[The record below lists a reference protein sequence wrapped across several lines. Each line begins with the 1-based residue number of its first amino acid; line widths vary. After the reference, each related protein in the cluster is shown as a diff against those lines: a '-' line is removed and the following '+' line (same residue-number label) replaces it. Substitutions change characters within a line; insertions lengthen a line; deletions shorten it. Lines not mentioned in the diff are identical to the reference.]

1 MRRIF
6 QLMVVTFILVGC
18 SSITSKKPA
27 PVITIEPTE
36 PTEQPITPTSPD
48 TVPQLPKVKTVDWS
62 TALIPLAHQL
72 VQAQGV
78 ESGKVLLIDSIKN
91 NTNMSIQ
98 SIQSMQATDA
108 IIEAVNNQNVF
119 KLVPQ
124 DVVANARQALGL
136 SQEDS
141 LVTRSKAIGLA
152 RYVQADYVLYA
163 VISGNQ
169 QQSEIEMQLMAA
181 QTGEILWSGSNRIE

>member
-6 QLMVVTFILVGC
+6 RLIVIIFTLVGC
-18 SSITSKKPA
+18 SSITSKKPV
-27 PVITIEPTE
+27 PVVTIKA
-36 PTEQPITPTSPD
+36 TEQPTKQPTTAMSPD
-48 TVPQLPKVKTVDWS
+48 TVPQLPKVKTVDCS
-62 TALIPLAHQL
+62 TAIISLANQL
-72 VQAQGV
+72 VQAPGV

-91 NTNMSIQ
+91 NTNISIQ
-98 SIQSMQATDA
+98 STDA
-108 IIEAVNNQNVF
+108 IIDVVNKQHVF

-124 DVVANARQALGL
+124 YVVANARKALGL

-152 RYVQADYVLYA
+152 RYVQADYVLYS

-169 QQSEIEMQLMAA
+169 QQSEIKMQLMAA
-181 QTGEILWSGSNRIE
+181 QTGEILWSGSNYIK

>member
-6 QLMVVTFILVGC
+6 QLMVVTFLLVGC

-36 PTEQPITPTSPD
+36 PNEQPITPTSPD
-48 TVPQLPKVKTVDWS
+48 TVPQLPKLKTVDWS
-62 TALIPLAHQL
+62 TTVIPLANQL
-72 VQAQGV
+72 VQAPGV

-98 SIQSMQATDA
+98 LMPATDA
-108 IIEAVNNQNVF
+108 IIDAVNNQNVF

-124 DVVANARQALGL
+124 DVVANARKALGL

-152 RYVQADYVLYA
+152 RYVQADYVLYS

-169 QQSEIEMQLMAA
+169 QQSEIEMQLMGA
-181 QTGEILWSGSNRIE
+181 QTGEILWSGTNRIE

>member
-6 QLMVVTFILVGC
+6 QLIVVIFTLVGC
-18 SSITSKKPA
+18 SSITNKKHV
-27 PVITIEPTE
+27 PVVIIKPDK
-36 PTEQPITPTSPD
+36 PSEQSIISTSPD
-48 TVPQLPKVKTVDWS
+48 NTVPQLPKIKTINWL
-62 TALIPLAHQL
+62 TAIIPLANQL
-72 VQAQGV
+72 VQAKGV

-91 NTNMSIQ
+91 NTNISIQ
-98 SIQSMQATDA
+98 SIDD
-108 IIEAVNNQNVF
+108 IINAVNNQHVF

-124 DVVANARQALGL
+124 DVVVNARKALGL

-141 LVTRSKAIGLA
+141 LVTRSKSIGLA
-152 RYVQADYVLYA
+152 RYVQADYVLYS

-169 QQSEIEMQLMAA
+169 QQSEIKMQLMAA

>member
-6 QLMVVTFILVGC
+6 QLMVVTFLLVGC
-18 SSITSKKPA
+18 SSITGKKPA
-27 PVITIEPTE
+27 PVITIEPI
-36 PTEQPITPTSPD
+36 EQPATPTSPE
-48 TVPQLPKVKTVDWS
+48 TVPQLSKVKTVDWS
-62 TALIPLAHQL
+62 TAVIPLANQL
-72 VQAQGV
+72 VQAPGV

-91 NTNMSIQ
+91 NTNMA
-98 SIQSMQATDA
+98 IQSMQATDA
-108 IIEAVNNQNVF
+108 IIDAVNNQNVF

-124 DVVANARQALGL
+124 DVVANARKALGL

-152 RYVQADYVLYA
+152 RYVQADYVLYS

-169 QQSEIEMQLMAA
+169 QQSEIEMQLMGA
-181 QTGEILWSGSNRIE
+181 QTGEILWSGKNPIE

>member
-1 MRRIF
+1 MRCIF
-6 QLMVVTFILVGC
+6 QVMVVTFILVGC
-18 SSITSKKPA
+18 SSITSKRPA
-27 PVITIEPTE
+27 PVITIEPSE
-36 PTEQPITPTSPD
+36 PTEQPTIPTSPD

-62 TALIPLAHQL
+62 AAIIPLANQL
-72 VQAQGV
+72 VQAPGI

-98 SIQSMQATDA
+98 SMQATNT
-108 IIEAVNNQNVF
+108 IIDVINKKNVF
-119 KLVPQ
+119 KLAPQ
-124 DVVANARQALGL
+124 DVVANARKALGL

-152 RYVQADYVLYA
+152 RYVQADYVLYS

-169 QQSEIEMQLMAA
+169 QQSEIEMQLMGA
-181 QTGEILWSGSNRIE
+181 QTGEILWSGTNRIE

>member
-1 MRRIF
+1 
-6 QLMVVTFILVGC
+6 MVVTFILVGC

-36 PTEQPITPTSPD
+36 PTKQPTTPTSPD

-62 TALIPLAHQL
+62 TAVIPLAHQL

-98 SIQSMQATDA
+98 SMQATDA

-124 DVVANARQALGL
+124 DVVANARKALGL

-152 RYVQADYVLYA
+152 RYVQADYVLYS

-181 QTGEILWSGSNRIE
+181 QTGEILWLGSNRIE

>member
-18 SSITSKKPA
+18 SSITNKKPA
-27 PVITIEPTE
+27 LVITIEPTE
-36 PTEQPITPTSPD
+36 PTEQPTTPTSPD

-62 TALIPLAHQL
+62 TVVIPLAHQL

-98 SIQSMQATDA
+98 SMQATDA

-124 DVVANARQALGL
+124 DVVANTRKALGL

-152 RYVQADYVLYA
+152 RYVQADYVLYS

>member
-6 QLMVVTFILVGC
+6 QVMVMTFILVGC
-18 SSITSKKPA
+18 SSITSKRSA
-27 PVITIEPTE
+27 PVITIESSE
-36 PTEQPITPTSPD
+36 PTEQSTIPTSPD

-62 TALIPLAHQL
+62 AAIIPLANQL
-72 VQAQGV
+72 VQAPGI
-78 ESGKVLLIDSIKN
+78 ELGKVLLIDSIKN

-98 SIQSMQATDA
+98 SMQATN
-108 IIEAVNNQNVF
+108 IIIDVINNKNVF

-124 DVVANARQALGL
+124 DVVASARKALGL

-152 RYVQADYVLYA
+152 RYVQADYVLYS

-169 QQSEIEMQLMAA
+169 KQSEIEMQLMGA
-181 QTGEILWSGSNRIE
+181 QTGEILWSGTNRIE

>member
-6 QLMVVTFILVGC
+6 QLMVVTFLLVGC

-36 PTEQPITPTSPD
+36 PNEQPITPTSPD
-48 TVPQLPKVKTVDWS
+48 TVPQLPKLKTVDWS
-62 TALIPLAHQL
+62 TTVIPLANQL
-72 VQAQGV
+72 VQAPGV

-98 SIQSMQATDA
+98 LMPATDA
-108 IIEAVNNQNVF
+108 IIDAVNNQNVF

-124 DVVANARQALGL
+124 DVVANARKALGL

-152 RYVQADYVLYA
+152 RYVQDDYVLYS

-169 QQSEIEMQLMAA
+169 QQSEIEMQLMGA
-181 QTGEILWSGSNRIE
+181 QTGEILWSGTNRIE

>member
-36 PTEQPITPTSPD
+36 PTEQPTTSTSPD

-62 TALIPLAHQL
+62 TAVIPLAHQL

-98 SIQSMQATDA
+98 SMQATDA
-108 IIEAVNNQNVF
+108 IIDAVNNQNVF

-124 DVVANARQALGL
+124 DVVANARKALGL

-152 RYVQADYVLYA
+152 RYVQADYVLYS

>member
-6 QLMVVTFILVGC
+6 QLIVVTFILVGC

-36 PTEQPITPTSPD
+36 PTEQPTTPTSSD

-62 TALIPLAHQL
+62 TAVIPLAHQL

-98 SIQSMQATDA
+98 SMQATDA

-124 DVVANARQALGL
+124 DVVANARKALGL

-152 RYVQADYVLYA
+152 RYVQADYVLYS

-169 QQSEIEMQLMAA
+169 QQSEIGMQLMAV

>member
-1 MRRIF
+1 MRRIY

-36 PTEQPITPTSPD
+36 PIEQPTTPTSPD

-62 TALIPLAHQL
+62 TAVIPLAHQL
-72 VQAQGV
+72 VQAQGI

-98 SIQSMQATDA
+98 SMQATDV

-124 DVVANARQALGL
+124 DVVANARKALGL

-141 LVTRSKAIGLA
+141 LVTRSKAIGVA
-152 RYVQADYVLYA
+152 RYVQADYVLYS
-163 VISGNQ
+163 VISCNQ

>member
-36 PTEQPITPTSPD
+36 PTEQPTTPTSPD

-62 TALIPLAHQL
+62 TAVIPLAHQL

-98 SIQSMQATDA
+98 SMQATDA

-124 DVVANARQALGL
+124 DVVANARKTLGL

-152 RYVQADYVLYA
+152 RYVQADYVLYS
-163 VISGNQ
+163 VISANQ